1 MRRNHDILFY
11 FHRYHD
17 IFYLSSCSRYPTE
30 KKNKKTPCNRNAYL
44 CCWLCCGKCSLCCL
58 CNFFSGASLLDP
70 VLTTALI
77 NALAVIILFLS
88 SMMAAESAERAF
100 AFEIF
105 LSSIIVVFSFIIF
118 DDMSLARGGAFV
130 FVLAT
135 LHFLGRV
142 GANIIILTRK
152 M

>member
-1 MRRNHDILFY
+1 MLICAVGCVVVSVPY
-11 FHRYHD
+11 VVYV
-17 IFYLSSCSRYPTE
+17 I
-30 KKNKKTPCNRNAYL
+30 
-44 CCWLCCGKCSLCCL
+44 
-58 CNFFSGASLLDP
+58 FFSGASLLDP

-118 DDMSLARGGAFV
+118 DDMSLAGGGAFV

-142 GANIIILTRK
+142 GANMIIMTRK
-152 M
+152 YSM